1 MVIPLG
7 IDDCKPY
14 QCHKLLKSLYDL
26 MQASQ
31 TWYEKVESKKLPNGM
46 DTSTLTMIGFGSYSG
61 NQLRWLWVV
70 RSSGTT
76 W

>member
-1 MVIPLG
+1 MVIPLD

-31 TWYEKVESKKLPNGM
+31 TWYEKLFVLLLSYGYNQAHANHSLFVKNEGKLSCPN
-46 DTSTLTMIGFGSYSG
+46 
-61 NQLRWLWVV
+61 NNN
-70 RSSGTT
+70 
-76 W
+76 